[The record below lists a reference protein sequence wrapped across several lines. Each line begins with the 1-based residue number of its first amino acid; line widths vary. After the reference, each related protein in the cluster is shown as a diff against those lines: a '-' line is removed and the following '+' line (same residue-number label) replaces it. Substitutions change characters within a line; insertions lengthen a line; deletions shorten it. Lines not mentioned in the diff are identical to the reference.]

1 MTPLELNIYIEVF
14 VENKQ
19 SEFKTNITIAYY
31 NAYFQR
37 VEKMPSLS
45 DVLSDIDKQGKE
57 NEPMTDEQLYQ
68 QVLKLHQA
76 FGGV

>member
-1 MTPLELNIYIEVF
+1 
-14 VENKQ
+14 
-19 SEFKTNITIAYY
+19 
-31 NAYFQR
+31 
-37 VEKMPSLS
+37 MPSLS

-57 NEPMTDEQLYQ
+57 DEPMTDEQLYQ